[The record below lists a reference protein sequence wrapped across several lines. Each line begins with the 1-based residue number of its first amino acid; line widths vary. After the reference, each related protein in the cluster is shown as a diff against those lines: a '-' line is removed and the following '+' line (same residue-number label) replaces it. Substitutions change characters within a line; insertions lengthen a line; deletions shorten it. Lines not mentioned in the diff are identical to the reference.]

1 MRAASTIKAQVNGV
15 AKSWTIDGISDQT
28 QEAVLA
34 VAKQAGMPAAAWV
47 EQALQKALDEG
58 LDPGVSIEE
67 IEAKIRDVVVSELQ
81 PVQQALA
88 RLEAASTT
96 AVPVVPT
103 VAVASPAAGVS
114 AVSQMRERMQQ
125 RRGR

>member
-1 MRAASTIKAQVNGV
+1 MADKVQVNGV
-15 AKSWTIDGISDQT
+15 AKSWTIDGISAQT

-34 VAKQAGMPAAAWV
+34 IAKQAGMPTAAWV

-67 IEAKIRDVVVSELQ
+67 IEARIREVVAKELQ
-81 PVQQALA
+81 PVCEALA
-88 RLEAASTT
+88 RLEAS
-96 AVPVVPT
+96 VPAAPVAAPAAPT
-103 VAVASPAAGVS
+103 VGAAAVVSPVS
-114 AVSQMRERMQQ
+114 LMRERMQQ